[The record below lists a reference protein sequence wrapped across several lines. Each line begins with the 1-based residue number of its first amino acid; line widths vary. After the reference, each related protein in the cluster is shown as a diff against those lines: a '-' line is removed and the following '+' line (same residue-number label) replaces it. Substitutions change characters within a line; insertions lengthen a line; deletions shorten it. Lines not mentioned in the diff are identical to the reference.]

1 MENEQLEAEKKE
13 EFLREYR
20 KLVEKYGYDWDFE
33 ASVVKVVVEPIKET
47 ILNAGK

>member
-1 MENEQLEAEKKE
+1 MTEQLEAEKKE

-33 ASVVKVVVEPIKET
+33 ASIVKVAPIKET
-47 ILNAGK
+47 IRNARK